1 MIKVCEL
8 VTRRPGLSVEE
19 FQAYWRDVHAPIV
32 AAIGGI
38 RRYVQ
43 CHPLLSGYRS
53 GQLVFDG
60 VAEIWVDDKA
70 ALAAMAQTAEF
81 AAAKA
86 DEANFIDTGALIE
99 LVVDEHVI
107 KNGAI
112 PANGVKSVGFVRF
125 REGLAPEVARP
136 YWRDVHGPIAADIS
150 VLRRYEQN
158 QVRAG
163 AYRRATRPAW
173 DGMALTWF
181 DSIDDMRRSATEPAY
196 AATLAD
202 GPEFLASGPTPT
214 ILCRELVVL

>member
-1 MIKVCEL
+1 MALAYLPRLADALLDEFLAEVPAVL
-8 VTRRPGLSVEE
+8 VVGPRASGKTTTALRRAKSVLRLGERA
-19 FQAYWRDVHAPIV
+19 QAQAV
-32 AAIGGI
+32 AADPDAVLAGFDAS
-38 RRYVQ
+38 
-43 CHPLLSGYRS
+43 PLL
-53 GQLVFDG
+53 
-60 VAEIWVDDKA
+60 I
-70 ALAAMAQTAEF
+70 
-81 AAAKA
+81 
-86 DEANFIDTGALIE
+86 
-99 LVVDEHVI
+99 DEHVI

-181 DSIDDMRRSATEPAY
+181 DSIDDMRLSATEPAY